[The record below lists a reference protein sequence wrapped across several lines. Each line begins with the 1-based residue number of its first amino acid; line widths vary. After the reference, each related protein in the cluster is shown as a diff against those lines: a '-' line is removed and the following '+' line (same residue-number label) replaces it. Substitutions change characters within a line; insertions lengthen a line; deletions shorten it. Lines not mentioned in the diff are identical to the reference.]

1 LLESRLEN
9 WLNSIHGGT
18 LNLGTVFKL
27 TTTGVY
33 TLVHSFAAG
42 GTNAAGP
49 VLLQV
54 ANGKSMVPPAQG
66 AHIAQAP
73 SSKLPI
79 IERDLHFA

>member
-54 ANGKSMVPPAQG
+54 ANGEIYGAASSGG
-66 AHIAQAP
+66 AHSSGAIFKIAN
-73 SSKLPI
+73 
-79 IERDLHFA
+79 H